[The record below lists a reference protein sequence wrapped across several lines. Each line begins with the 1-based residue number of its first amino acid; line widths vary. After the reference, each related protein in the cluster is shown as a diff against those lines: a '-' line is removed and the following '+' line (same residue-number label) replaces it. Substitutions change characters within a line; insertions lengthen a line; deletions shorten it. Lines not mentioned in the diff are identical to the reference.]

1 MKQISNF
8 KKAIPYILATLIGLA
23 MTPTLINMAYQWRGY
38 MAIGGEVLVI
48 PVALLIVLFVDVV
61 RSERKEN
68 NHE

>member
-1 MKQISNF
+1 MKQMSKL
-8 KKAIPYILATLIGLA
+8 KKAIPYILVTLAGLA

-61 RSERKEN
+61 RSERKEDGK
-68 NHE
+68 

>member
-1 MKQISNF
+1 MKGML
-8 KKAIPYILATLIGLA
+8 KKALPYILATLIGLA

-61 RSERKEN
+61 RSERKEDK
-68 NHE
+68 

>member
-1 MKQISNF
+1 MKQISKF
-8 KKAIPYILATLIGLA
+8 KKAIPYILVTLIGLA

-61 RSERKEN
+61 RSERRK
-68 NHE
+68 

>member
-1 MKQISNF
+1 MKQNSIF
-8 KKAIPYILATLIGLA
+8 KKALPYILATLIGLA

-61 RSERKEN
+61 RSERKED
-68 NHE
+68 E

>member
-1 MKQISNF
+1 MKQMSKL
-8 KKAIPYILATLIGLA
+8 KKALPYILATLIGLA

-61 RSERKEN
+61 RSERRK
-68 NHE
+68 

>member
-1 MKQISNF
+1 MKQMSKL

-68 NHE
+68 GK